1 MGKKPLPLA
10 TSSPLPSTV
19 LTRPAMMLMLLPP
32 MPMLLSPCSRD
43 PSLGCPGRTTPSMP
57 RFQSQDLLA
66 TVRWTEVTT
75 QTPRPSARRSTSAR
89 PMEPVGSPSTAS
101 SAPMEPSSTR
111 TTSSA
116 TGGSTLTAPPP
127 RSSTLSTTRLPQRGK
142 PLLELVL
149 MLLETML
156 LLLPN
161 TVPRDQELL
170 PMKLLPGGDV
180 PRAAEGGR
188 AKHLLAPNVPS
199 PVLVN

>member
-1 MGKKPLPLA
+1 M
-10 TSSPLPSTV
+10 
-19 LTRPAMMLMLLPP
+19 PP
-32 MPMLLSPCSRD
+32 SPCSRA
-43 PSLGCPGRTTPSMP
+43 PSLVCPGRTTPSTP

-75 QTPRPSARRSTSAR
+75 RTLRLSARRSTSAR
-89 PMEPVGSPSTAS
+89 PMAPVDSPSTAF
-101 SAPMEPSSTR
+101 SAPTEPSSTR

-127 RSSTLSTTRLPQRGK
+127 RSSTPSMTRLPRRGK

-156 LLLPN
+156 LLLLS
-161 TVPRDQELL
+161 TVPKDQELL
-170 PMKLLPGGDV
+170 PTKLLPGEDV
-180 PRAAEGGR
+180 PRAAEGG